1 MALSRIEEHERR
13 CFTLV
18 GNSKGFT
25 LIELMIV
32 VVIIGILAAIAIPN
46 FIAMQDRAREASVK
60 ANMHSFQLAVEDFAV
75 KNTGRY
81 PVAADDAAVQANMP
95 SGSYPKN
102 PFTGANDAWTWAA
115 DPAAPG
121 IIGVNPA
128 TTVTYLIKGY
138 GRSAL
143 IALALTNG

>member
-1 MALSRIEEHERR
+1 M
-13 CFTLV
+13 
-18 GNSKGFT
+18 
-25 LIELMIV
+25 
-32 VVIIGILAAIAIPN
+32 
-46 FIAMQDRAREASVK
+46 
-60 ANMHSFQLAVEDFAV
+60 
-75 KNTGRY
+75 Y

-95 SGSYPKN
+95 SGNYPRN

-115 DPAAPG
+115 DPASPG

-138 GRSAL
+138 GRSGL

>member
-1 MALSRIEEHERR
+1 MLKNA
-13 CFTLV
+13 
-18 GNSKGFT
+18 NGFT

-46 FIAMQDRAREASVK
+46 FVEMQARAREASVK
-60 ANMHSFQLAVEDFAV
+60 AIMHSMQLAVEDFAV
-75 KNTGRY
+75 KNTGTY

-95 SGSYPKN
+95 SGNYPKN
-102 PFTGANDAWTWAA
+102 PFSGANDAWTWAA

-128 TTVTYLIKGY
+128 TTTTYVIKGY

-143 IALALTNG
+143 IGLTLTNG